1 MGDEAEL
8 LAANALGGLAEAES
22 VLQGLADVFF
32 RRSTDSVDAPPKG
45 DLPNLE
51 AKYRTLIEQLPAVV
65 FLVYLDRGS
74 GEAYVSPQIEQML
87 GFSRE
92 EWLEDPI

>member
-1 MGDEAEL
+1 MRDEALFFAVNEF
-8 LAANALGGLAEAES
+8 GGLAEAES

-32 RRSTDSVDAPPKG
+32 RRSADALPGTDS
-45 DLPNLE
+45 PNLD
-51 AKYRTLIEQLPAVV
+51 AKYRTLIEQIPAVV

-92 EWLEDPI
+92 EWLEDPIRW